1 VKKFVL
7 ILLIAVS
14 TLTSVTAQT
23 IFKDEAYGF
32 SIEQPKDWLV
42 GDNKIRMDN
51 LAKLKIDETALNE
64 MIKSNKGSL
73 LLTSFY
79 KYDIKTTAGLIPT
92 IQINVLNNPTT
103 TFEQFNTVMSQ
114 STGVFKN
121 YFPDFKFLK
130 ELTIIEING
139 VKAVYFIGAY
149 TMNTAAGVKMKVR
162 SRTYAIP
169 YGNYFFQ
176 VNFTDHQDKEDDT
189 KLFEALIQT
198 IKVGK

>member
-1 VKKFVL
+1 MKKFVL

-42 GDNKIRMDN
+42 GDNKTRMDN

-103 TFEQFNTVMSQ
+103 TFEQFNTAMSQ
-114 STGVFKN
+114 LNHLQSRIFGQSICS
-121 YFPDFKFLK
+121 
-130 ELTIIEING
+130 II
-139 VKAVYFIGAY
+139 
-149 TMNTAAGVKMKVR
+149 TA
-162 SRTYAIP
+162 
-169 YGNYFFQ
+169 
-176 VNFTDHQDKEDDT
+176 D
-189 KLFEALIQT
+189 
-198 IKVGK
+198 